1 MVQNLSRFIEIKQAQ
16 WSSSPMVV
24 VPLEFGLFLRRSSAI
39 FSMTP
44 IGFSSMAMLTRFL
57 YWLKVQAF
65 SGKVGVY
72 GV

>member
-1 MVQNLSRFIEIKQAQ
+1 MVI
-16 WSSSPMVV
+16 
-24 VPLEFGLFLRRSSAI
+24 VPLEFGLSLRRSSAI